1 MPQNIINKLQN
12 QNNLAKDQETIYKVY
27 NALGFWQ
34 RLSQMD
40 IDLIYIPDILHDFP
54 WDTIDT
60 PEIWQD
66 FPNQKDIKQYL
77 YSMHCLKYMFKQL
90 NKYHAV
96 FCLRLKGID
105 SRTAYVP
112 LIKESLKQYIIDYCY
127 REGMPE
133 DTIQAINNMLDNSQ
147 ENDLSYY
154 DVGDSEYAYI
164 KNLIQLYQITRIIKW
179 HNYFGLSNWLSQK
192 LHRLYIA
199 DSSPFYGGFSVSS
212 KYYKPISLFS
222 VNEYLRPDNWFK
234 PISGQ
239 VSKKQIMDTY
249 LNGKDLDNIYYHDKP
264 CLLISRV
271 NSTFTVNPDEY
282 QICDLHF
289 KPCKLNNYQPG
300 KIDTFV
306 VLDKNKL
313 ETYMFDSKNQVMLKI

>member
-12 QNNLAKDQETIYKVY
+12 QNNLAKDQEQIC
-27 NALGFWQ
+27 NDLGFCQ
-34 RLSQMD
+34 SLSQMD
-40 IDLIYIPDILHDFP
+40 ADLIYMPDILHDFP

-60 PEIWQD
+60 SEIWQD

-77 YSMHCLKYMFKQL
+77 YSMHYLKYMFNQL
-90 NKYHAV
+90 NQYHAV
-96 FCLRLKGID
+96 LCLHLRGID
-105 SRTAYVP
+105 STTAYVP
-112 LIKESLKQYIIDYCY
+112 LIKESLKQYTIDYCY
-127 REGMPE
+127 REEMPE
-133 DTIQAINNMLDNSQ
+133 ATIQTIYNMLDNSQ

-154 DVGDSEYAYI
+154 DVGNSEYSDI
-164 KNLIQLYQITRIIKW
+164 ENLIQIYQIARSIKW
-179 HNYFGLSNWLSQK
+179 HNYFGLSNWLNQK

-212 KYYKPISLFS
+212 QYYKPISLFS
-222 VNEYLRPDNWFK
+222 VNEYLKPDNWFK

-239 VSKKQIMDTY
+239 VSKKQIVDTY

-282 QICDLHF
+282 QICNLHF

-306 VLDKNKL
+306 VLDKDKS

>member
-40 IDLIYIPDILHDFP
+40 VNVIYIPDLLHDFP

-133 DTIQAINNMLDNSQ
+133 DTIQAINNMLDNSP
-147 ENDLSYY
+147 ESDLSYY
-154 DVGDSEYAYI
+154 DIGNSGYEYI
-164 KNLIQLYQITRIIKW
+164 ENLIQLYQITQIIKW
-179 HNYFGLSNWLSQK
+179 HNYFGLSNWLNQK

-199 DSSPFYGGFSVSS
+199 DSSSFYGGFSVSS

-234 PISGQ
+234 PISGR

>member
-40 IDLIYIPDILHDFP
+40 VDLIYIPDILHDFP
-54 WDTIDT
+54 WDTVDT

-105 SRTAYVP
+105 STTAYVP

-164 KNLIQLYQITRIIKW
+164 NNLIQLYQITQIIKW
-179 HNYFGLSNWLSQK
+179 HNYFGLSNWLNQK
-192 LHRLYIA
+192 LHQLYIA
-199 DSSPFYGGFSVSS
+199 DSSSFYGGFSVSS

-222 VNEYLRPDNWFK
+222 INEYLRSDNWFK

-239 VSKKQIMDTY
+239 VSKKQIMNTY
-249 LNGKDLDNIYYHDKP
+249 LNEKDLNNIYYHDKP

>member
-12 QNNLAKDQETIYKVY
+12 QNNLAKDQEKIYKIY

-40 IDLIYIPDILHDFP
+40 ADLIYIPNILHDFP

-127 REGMPE
+127 HEGMSE
-133 DTIQAINNMLDNSQ
+133 DTIQAICNMLDNSQ
-147 ENDLSYY
+147 ESDLSYY
-154 DVGDSEYAYI
+154 DIGNSGYAYI
-164 KNLIQLYQITRIIKW
+164 ENLIQLYQITQIIKW
-179 HNYFGLSNWLSQK
+179 HNYFGLSNWLNQK
-192 LHRLYIA
+192 LHRLYIV
-199 DSSPFYGGFSVSS
+199 DSSSFHGGFSVSS

-222 VNEYLRPDNWFK
+222 VNEYLQPDNWFK
-234 PISGQ
+234 PTSGQ
-239 VSKKQIMDTY
+239 VAKKQIVDTY

-264 CLLISRV
+264 CLLIARV

-306 VLDKNKL
+306 VLDKDKS

>member
-40 IDLIYIPDILHDFP
+40 VDLIYVPDILHDFP

-127 REGMPE
+127 HKGMPE

-147 ENDLSYY
+147 ESGLSYY
-154 DVGDSEYAYI
+154 DIGNSGYAYI
-164 KNLIQLYQITRIIKW
+164 ENLIQLYQITRIIKW
-179 HNYFGLSNWLSQK
+179 HNYFGLSNWLNQK

-199 DSSPFYGGFSVSS
+199 DNSPFYGGFSVSS

-234 PISGQ
+234 SISGQ

-249 LNGKDLDNIYYHDKP
+249 LTGKDLDNIYYHDKP

-306 VLDKNKL
+306 VLDKNKV

>member
-40 IDLIYIPDILHDFP
+40 ADLIYIPDILHDFP

-96 FCLRLKGID
+96 FCLRLRGID
-105 SRTAYVP
+105 STTAYVP
-112 LIKESLKQYIIDYCY
+112 LIKESLKQYIMDYCY
-127 REGMPE
+127 HERMPE

-147 ENDLSYY
+147 ESDLSYY
-154 DVGDSEYAYI
+154 DIGNSRYAYI
-164 KNLIQLYQITRIIKW
+164 ENLIQLYQITRIIKW
-179 HNYFGLSNWLSQK
+179 HNYFGLSNWLNQK
-192 LHRLYIA
+192 LHRLYII
-199 DSSPFYGGFSVSS
+199 DSSSFYSGFSVSS

-271 NSTFTVNPDEY
+271 NSTFIVNPDEY

-306 VLDKNKL
+306 VLDKNKV

>member
-12 QNNLAKDQETIYKVY
+12 QNNLAKDQEKIYKIY

-40 IDLIYIPDILHDFP
+40 ADLIYIPDILHDFP

-60 PEIWQD
+60 PKIWQD

-77 YSMHCLKYMFKQL
+77 YSMHYLKYMFKQL

-96 FCLRLKGID
+96 FCLRLRGID
-105 SRTAYVP
+105 STTAYVP
-112 LIKESLKQYIIDYCY
+112 LIKESLKQYTIDYCY
-127 REGMPE
+127 HEGMPE
-133 DTIQAINNMLDNSQ
+133 DTISAINNMLDNSQ
-147 ENDLSYY
+147 ESDLSYY
-154 DVGDSEYAYI
+154 DIGNSGYAYI
-164 KNLIQLYQITRIIKW
+164 ENLIQLYQITRIIKW
-179 HNYFGLSNWLSQK
+179 HNYFGLSNWLNQK

-199 DSSPFYGGFSVSS
+199 DSSSFYGGFSVNLN
-212 KYYKPISLFS
+212 YYKPISLFS
-222 VNEYLRPDNWFK
+222 VNEYLRPDIGLNQL
-234 PISGQ
+234 SGQ
-239 VSKKQIMDTY
+239 VSKKQIMDAY
-249 LNGKDLDNIYYHDKP
+249 LNGKDLDNIYYHNKP

-306 VLDKNKL
+306 VLDKNKV

>member
-12 QNNLAKDQETIYKVY
+12 QNNLAKDQEKIYKIY

-40 IDLIYIPDILHDFP
+40 VDLIYIPDLLHNFP

-77 YSMHCLKYMFKQL
+77 YSIHCLKYMFKQL

-96 FCLRLKGID
+96 FCLRLRGID
-105 SRTAYVP
+105 STTAYVP
-112 LIKESLKQYIIDYCY
+112 LIKESLKQYVIDYCY
-127 REGMPE
+127 HEGMPK
-133 DTIQAINNMLDNSQ
+133 DTISAICNMLDNSQ
-147 ENDLSYY
+147 ESDLSYY
-154 DVGDSEYAYI
+154 DIGNSGYAYI
-164 KNLIQLYQITRIIKW
+164 ENLIQLYQITRIIKW
-179 HNYFGLSNWLSQK
+179 HNYFGLSNWLNQK

-199 DSSPFYGGFSVSS
+199 DSSSFYGGFSVSS

-234 PISGQ
+234 QISGQ
-239 VSKKQIMDTY
+239 VSKKQIMNTY
-249 LNGKDLDNIYYHDKP
+249 LNEKDLNNIYYHDKP

-271 NSTFTVNPDEY
+271 NGTFTVNPDEY

-313 ETYMFDSKNQVMLKI
+313 ETYMFDSKNQIMLKI